1 MPRNTRRGAIPS
13 DLGWLV
19 DELDDYR
26 NRIETLEQPTGSQ
39 TKGNSSR
46 IDAQIASLT
55 KVVTYLA
62 SLRSH
67 NDTGANFTLS
77 NQPSDGTFR
86 YFSTG
91 AAQPEATEVTV
102 ACPTGKMI
110 VSAAL
115 GEASVTPPMG
125 YCITEIAVRV
135 TDANGV
141 NMPVGTVGCFA
152 RLYTNMR
159 FGQSLRT
166 NDALVTITDPIANP
180 GPYRVRLVVG
190 VWGAAGNLGL
200 MTVAVNQPSITVQI
214 IGDGVPA

>member
-1 MPRNTRRGAIPS
+1 MSADPRFPRDDWDKITAELREARQR
-13 DLGWLV
+13 L
-19 DELDDYR
+19 DELER
-26 NRIETLEQPTGSQ
+26 LTGSQ
-39 TKGNSSR
+39 RNGSS
-46 IDAQIASLT
+46 DKIARA
-55 KVVTYLA
+55 VAYLA
-62 SLRSH
+62 SLRTH
-67 NDTGANFTLS
+67 NDTGANFTLA

-91 AAQPEATEVTV
+91 ASQPAATEVTV

-110 VSAAL
+110 VSAAV

-135 TDANGV
+135 TDANGA
-141 NMPVGTVGCFA
+141 NLTVGTVGCFA

-166 NDALVTITDPIANP
+166 NDALVTIPDPIVNP

-190 VWGAAGNLGL
+190 VWGAAGNLG
-200 MTVAVNQPSITVQI
+200 MVTVAINQPSITVQI

>member
-1 MPRNTRRGAIPS
+1 MSIDPRVPRDDEDRLAAEIR
-13 DLGWLV
+13 DLKSRL
-19 DELDDYR
+19 DELER
-26 NRIETLEQPTGSQ
+26 PTGSQ
-39 TKGNSSR
+39 RKRNS
-46 IDAQIASLT
+46 DAIARQ
-55 KVVTYLA
+55 VAYLS
-62 SLRSH
+62 SLRTH

-77 NQPSDGTFR
+77 DQPSDGTFR

-91 AAQPEATEVTV
+91 AAQPAATEVTV

-110 VSAAL
+110 VSGAV

-125 YCITEIAVRV
+125 YCITEIAIRV

-141 NMPVGTVGCFA
+141 GMTVGTVGCFA

-166 NDALVTITDPIANP
+166 NDALVTIADPIANP
-180 GPYRVRLVVG
+180 GPYRVRMVVG
-190 VWGAAGNLGL
+190 VWGVNGNVGTI
-200 MTVAVNQPSITVQI
+200 TVAISQPSVTVQI

>member
-19 DELDDYR
+19 DELDSYGRRLD
-26 NRIETLEQPTGSQ
+26 TLEQPTGSQ
-39 TKGNSSR
+39 ANSNSSR
-46 IDAQIASLT
+46 LTAQIANLS
-55 KVVTYLA
+55 KIVTYLTG
-62 SLRSH
+62 LRFH
-67 NDTGANFTLS
+67 NDTGANVSFTD
-77 NQPSDGTFR
+77 QPSDGTWR

-91 AAQPEATEVTV
+91 AAQPAATEVTV

-110 VSAAL
+110 VSAAC

-125 YCITEIAVRV
+125 YCITELSVRV

-141 NMPVGTVGCFA
+141 GMTVGTVGCFA
-152 RLYTNMR
+152 RLYTNQR

-166 NDALVTITDPIANP
+166 NDALVTIADPIANP

-190 VWGAAGNLGL
+190 LWGVNGNLGT
-200 MTVAVNQPSITVQI
+200 MTVAINQPSITVQI